1 MKITV
6 KETGYLQLDPAV
18 IHPFVRVHIIDMK
31 TGKYLA
37 KSDPE
42 QPGVTNKESI
52 TLFNSEGDVDDRHKV
67 DFILPVST
75 TFHDM
80 RITGNNNC
88 KWDEEFIINE
98 RAQYIC

>member
-1 MKITV
+1 M
-6 KETGYLQLDPAV
+6 DPS
-18 IHPFVRVHIIDMK
+18 R
-31 TGKYLA
+31 
-37 KSDPE
+37 
-42 QPGVTNKESI
+42 
-52 TLFNSEGDVDDRHKV
+52 KV

-88 KWDEEFIINE
+88 KWNEEFIINE

>member
-18 IHPFVRVHIIDMK
+18 IHPFVRVHVIDMK

-37 KSDPE
+37 KSDPD
-42 QPGVTNKESI
+42 QPGVANKESM
-52 TLFNSEGDVDDRHKV
+52 TLFDSEGNVDPSRKV

-88 KWDEEFIINE
+88 KWNEEFIINE
-98 RAQYIC
+98 RA